1 MPVVVAV
8 TAVVAV
14 TVVVAAIAVDVVVAV
29 VAVAVAIVDAVLV
42 VVHVVIV
49 LFCRDHAWRI
59 LMSLRAISRIL
70 TKGYLGRQEHRVSC
84 RMIFSFYSFSL

>member
-8 TAVVAV
+8 VGV
-14 TVVVAAIAVDVVVAV
+14 TVVVAAIAVDAVVAV
-29 VAVAVAIVDAVLV
+29 VVVVAVLV

-70 TKGYLGRQEHRVSC
+70 TKG
-84 RMIFSFYSFSL
+84 